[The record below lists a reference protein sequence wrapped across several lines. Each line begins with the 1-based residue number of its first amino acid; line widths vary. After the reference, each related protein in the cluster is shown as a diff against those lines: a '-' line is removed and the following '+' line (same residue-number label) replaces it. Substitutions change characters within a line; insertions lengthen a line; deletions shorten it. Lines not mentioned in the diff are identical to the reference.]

1 MGSVAPRVANQTM
14 ISYFGWT
21 TLVDCLMSGSR
32 KKSRMTSA
40 LAPMASS
47 PSRSKAF
54 CRSVPVVRLGYM
66 DQLALTVREVMLESM
81 RGRLAELD
89 LMLANECTCVWE
101 AYVLFAP
108 QDQVVEKEV
117 PSWSLSTCSLRDFF

>member
-1 MGSVAPRVANQTM
+1 MGFVAASEANQTM
-14 ISYFGWT
+14 TSYLGCT

-47 PSRSKAF
+47 PSRSKALG
-54 CRSVPVVRLGYM
+54 RSVPVVRLGYM

-81 RGRLAELD
+81 RGRLVELD
-89 LMLANECTCVWE
+89 LMLGNECTCVWE
-101 AYVLFAP
+101 AYVSFAF

-117 PSWSLSTCSLRDFF
+117 PSWSLSTCL